1 MMRDVSTAA
10 QPSAPAHGMSISQNA
25 DELVRATRRRRADR
39 HLAHRSRIAFA
50 FAACAFVAAATAC
63 AAFVTAGPAFSWP
76 LAALYVAAYAFAS
89 QIEFEIGT
97 GAGIPTEV
105 VLVPMLF
112 ALPVGAVPGLVAF
125 ALLLGTAVHRPRS
138 LSSDRILQQLASA
151 SQTLGPVLVV
161 GLAGGTPLRASAWP
175 IYVGALTAQFGFDF
189 AAAGVTSSLGHGVPV
204 RTLTGFLG
212 WVFVVDAALA
222 PVGLA
227 VAFATRESHAL
238 VLLVLPLV
246 ALFFH
251 FSLERKR
258 RIDGAL
264 ELSDAYRGTAFLLG
278 DVVEADDH
286 YTGAHSRHV
295 VDLVLA
301 VSEACALPADE
312 QRDAEFVALLH
323 DVGKIR
329 IPSSIINKP
338 GTLDAD
344 EWAIMQTHT
353 VEGQR
358 MLERVGGLLGHV
370 GRIVRSCHERWDGR
384 GYPDGLA
391 GTDIPR
397 VARVVS
403 ACDAYS
409 AMTTDRP
416 YRSALSQTEAIA
428 ELQNCAGSQFD
439 PAVVDALV
447 AVATRAR

>member
-1 MMRDVSTAA
+1 MMTLVSSAA
-10 QPSAPAHGMSISQNA
+10 QPSVSAHDVTISHNA
-25 DELVRATRRRRADR
+25 DELVRAMRRRRDGR
-39 HLAHRSRIAFA
+39 RLAHRSRITFALAGSA
-50 FAACAFVAAATAC
+50 FAAAAIAC
-63 AAFVTAGPAFSWP
+63 GLFVTAGPTLSWA
-76 LAALYVAAYAFAS
+76 LAVLYVAAYAFAS
-89 QIEFEIGT
+89 RIEFEIGT

-112 ALPVGAVPGLVAF
+112 ALPAGTVPGFVAL

-138 LSSDRILQQLASA
+138 LSGDRVLQQLASA
-151 SQTLGPVLVV
+151 SQTLGPALVI
-161 GLAGGTPLRASAWP
+161 GLAGGAPLRASAWP
-175 IYVGALTAQFGFDF
+175 IYLGALAAQFAFDF
-189 AAAGVTSSLGHGVPV
+189 VAAGVTSSLGHGIQL
-204 RTLTGFLG
+204 RTLARFLG

-227 VAFATRESHAL
+227 VAFATKASD
-238 VLLVLPLV
+238 VFVVLVLPLV
-246 ALFFH
+246 LLMLH
-251 FSLERKR
+251 FSQERKR

-278 DVVEADDH
+278 DVVEADDT

-295 VDLVLA
+295 VELVLA
-301 VSEACALPADE
+301 VTEECGLPDDE
-312 QRDAEFVALLH
+312 RRDAEFVALLH

-338 GTLDAD
+338 GPLDAD
-344 EWAIMQTHT
+344 EWAVMQTHT
-353 VEGQR
+353 IEGQR

-370 GRIVRSCHERWDGR
+370 GRIVRSCHERWDGA

-391 GTDIPR
+391 ENAIPR

-416 YRSALSQTEAIA
+416 YRSALSHADAVA
-428 ELQNCAGSQFD
+428 ELRNCAGTQFD
-439 PAVVDALV
+439 PDVVEALV
-447 AVATRAR
+447 AVANRL